1 MRSAIVAS
9 FLACVSLVS
18 AFPTDP
24 STSQPDPPCG
34 YPKPGHGT
42 GCDASK
48 QPVYYAMPISPLHGP
63 VSPIKPEPLP

>member
-9 FLACVSLVS
+9 FLVCVSLVS

-34 YPKPGHGT
+34 YPKP
-42 GCDASK
+42 DL
-48 QPVYYAMPISPLHGP
+48 SPYLSGAKKARDTRK
-63 VSPIKPEPLP
+63 SADLGG